1 MFWAILIGIVLT
13 ALAFVLFTA
22 MSKKNPSALTYIVA
36 VAAFVAF
43 TAEGI
48 RLVRAIDSRNNA
60 NNTVAAIQEAAQTY
74 ITGDAENY
82 RLSREDASGVKI
94 GLRLLYPKVAKY
106 IEPKDLEGHTI
117 AESSIIIRQAV
128 SRSTSHR
135 IWTTVL
141 YMAISLV
148 LTTVFMTATSKAN
161 GSSSYSSADG
171 VSYDTSYDSDYIS
184 NCNYD

>member
-13 ALAFVLFTA
+13 ALCFVLSNA
-22 MSKKNPSALTYIVA
+22 MSKKDPTALTYIVA
-36 VAAFVAF
+36 VIAFMAF
-43 TAEGI
+43 TAEGL
-48 RLVRAIDSRNNA
+48 RLVRAIDLRNNDD
-60 NNTVAAIQEAAQTY
+60 NTVAAIQEAAQTY
-74 ITGDAENY
+74 ITGDAQNY
-82 RLSREDASGVKI
+82 RLSPEDASGVKI

-106 IEPKDLEGHTI
+106 IDPDELADHTI

-128 SRSTSHR
+128 NRSACHR

-141 YMAISLV
+141 YMAITLV

>member
-1 MFWAILIGIVLT
+1 MFWAILVGIVLT

-60 NNTVAAIQEAAQTY
+60 DNTVAAIQEAAQTY
-74 ITGDAENY
+74 ITGDAQNY
-82 RLSREDASGVKI
+82 RLSPEDASGVKI

-106 IEPKDLEGHTI
+106 IDPDELAGHTI

-128 SRSTSHR
+128 NRSASHR
-135 IWTTVL
+135 IWTSVL
-141 YMAISLV
+141 YMAITLV
-148 LTTVFMTATSKAN
+148 LTVAFMSVGASIRGGGSNN
-161 GSSSYSSADG
+161 GYGNAYGNVPDDDLG
-171 VSYDTSYDSDYIS
+171 F
-184 NCNYD
+184 

>member
-48 RLVRAIDSRNNA
+48 RLVRAIDSRNNDD
-60 NNTVAAIQEAAQTY
+60 NTVAAIQEAAQTY

-82 RLSREDASGVKI
+82 RLSQEDASGVKI

-128 SRSTSHR
+128 NRSASHR

-141 YMAISLV
+141 YMAITLV
-148 LTTVFMTATSKAN
+148 LTTAFMSVAASIGGGGYSN
-161 GSSSYSSADG
+161 GYSTNSGNSLDDDLG
-171 VSYDTSYDSDYIS
+171 F
-184 NCNYD
+184 